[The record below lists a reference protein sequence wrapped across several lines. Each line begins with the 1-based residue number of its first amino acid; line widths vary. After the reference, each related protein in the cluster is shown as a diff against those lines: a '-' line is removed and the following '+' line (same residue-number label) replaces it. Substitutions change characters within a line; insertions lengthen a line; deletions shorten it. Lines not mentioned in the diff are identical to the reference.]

1 MTESGRYLS
10 VYFIYKKDKKALL
23 VTARDMTEKEKEKV
37 CKKVRKKTEPI
48 PAEFETLIE
57 ASDFWDA
64 HDVSEY
70 WDKTKEARFKVS
82 LKKEPKYIALE
93 NELARKVFNIAKKK
107 HISTETLVN
116 LWLKEKLSPVK

>member
-1 MTESGRYLS
+1 MQKS
-10 VYFIYKKDKKALL
+10 KKKI
-23 VTARDMTEKEKEKV
+23 
-37 CKKVRKKTEPI
+37 EPI
-48 PAEFETLIE
+48 PEEFSTLIE

-70 WDKTKEARFKVS
+70 WDKTKEAKFQVT

-107 HISTETLVN
+107 HVSTETLVN
-116 LWLKEKLSPVK
+116 LWLKEKLYAVR